1 MSTDGRSFFFIIY
14 SLYAGGCSDFS
25 HHKNALNGGGL
36 YLKRTCSNENGIMI
50 VLLYSYDL
58 RKGTGRRQR
67 CVCEC
72 ERKSGV

>member
-1 MSTDGRSFFFIIY
+1 MGGGFFFIIY

-50 VLLYSYDL
+50 VLY
-58 RKGTGRRQR
+58 T
-67 CVCEC
+67 VMI
-72 ERKSGV
+72 